1 MYLSVWFSQ
10 WLLWLLLFLFGSL
23 SSSFFYKCCCFERRT
38 VLQFF
43 ISLTEYE
50 LSSSYWER
58 ICGWQFFSLSTW
70 KIRHYLQ
77 ASMVCD
83 EKIVVI
89 SIDGLLK
96 AMCHFSQAGL
106 RYFPCLQ
113 FFRSLVVMCLGVDF
127 FGFIPF
133 KICSYIHRFVSC
145 TKFFLALFLEVHRNS
160 PIFLVSFW
168 DVMIWILYHLSQSHR
183 TLRLCLSSSSLFFLE
198 GFLVSLCY
206 SVWIHYIDLVSSALI
221 LPSIISTTEPIQ
233 WLFYFISCIL

>member
-1 MYLSVWFSQ
+1 M
-10 WLLWLLLFLFGSL
+10 
-23 SSSFFYKCCCFERRT
+23 
-38 VLQFF
+38 LQFF

-89 SIDGLLK
+89 WIDGLLK
-96 AMCHFSQAGL
+96 AMCHFFQAGL

-127 FGFIPF
+127 FEFIPF

-145 TKFFLALFLEVHRNS
+145 TKFFLALFLQVHCNS

-168 DVMIWILYHLSQSHR
+168 DVMIWILDHLSLSHGS
-183 TLRLCLSSSSLFFLE
+183 LRLCLSSSLFFLE
-198 GFLVSLCY
+198 GFLVSLYY
-206 SVWIHYIDLVSSALI
+206 SIWIHYIDLVLSALI

-233 WLFYFISCIL
+233 WLFYFIACIF

>member
-1 MYLSVWFSQ
+1 M
-10 WLLWLLLFLFGSL
+10 
-23 SSSFFYKCCCFERRT
+23 
-38 VLQFF
+38 LQFF

-50 LSSSYWER
+50 LSSSCWER

-89 SIDGLLK
+89 WIDGLLK

-145 TKFFLALFLEVHRNS
+145 TKFFLALFLQVHCNS

-168 DVMIWILYHLSQSHR
+168 DVMIWTSDHLSLSHR

-233 WLFYFISCIL
+233 WLFYFISCIF